1 MKTEMR
7 AVKPPTIR
15 DVALLAGVAEST
27 VSRVLTGAETS
38 IAISED
44 TRQRVLQAAGDLAYR
59 AHPSA
64 RALRGKG
71 TNLLG
76 VIVREFDDAF
86 FSRLVDAFVNVA
98 RDAGY
103 DLMLGSAKG
112 DPEQAVALSGTLN
125 TRYCD
130 GLLLLGDL
138 RETPEDHSFLDTLSR
153 QVPLILVCRGSGSLV
168 GDTPSVTMDNRLG
181 ARLVLDYLAELG
193 HRRIAF
199 IGSARLGD
207 LHERGE
213 AYAEFMA
220 EQLGGVPAGY
230 LQLVEN
236 ALEEGYQAM
245 IRLLALP
252 QPPTA
257 VFAADDNMAIGAMK
271 AAAEHGVA
279 VPADLS
285 IVGFDDIKIAG
296 YLHPALTT
304 VHQPYEE
311 IACQAVELLLEMI
324 RDRAIPQPA
333 PHVVI
338 PPQLVK
344 RDSARRR
351 NQERHSLIWY
361 HNPRPD
367 EVKPYRS
374 PLRRKD
380 TKNTKDF

>member
-1 MKTEMR
+1 MKTEMKML
-7 AVKPPTIR
+7 KPPTIR

-27 VSRVLTGAETS
+27 VSRVLTGVETP
-38 IAISED
+38 IAISID
-44 TRQRVLQAAGDLAYR
+44 TRQRVLQAASQLAYR

-112 DPEQAVALSGTLN
+112 DPAQAVALSEALN
-125 TRYCD
+125 MRYCD

-138 RETPEDHSFLDTLSR
+138 RETPEDHSFLNALSR
-153 QVPLILVCRGSGSLV
+153 QIPLILVCRGNGPLV

-193 HRRIAF
+193 HQRIAF

-213 AYAEFMA
+213 AYVEFMV
-220 EQLGGVPAGY
+220 EHFGGVPEGY
-230 LQLVEN
+230 QQLVEN

-245 IRLLALP
+245 ARLLALS
-252 QPPTA
+252 QPPSA
-257 VFAADDNMAIGAMK
+257 VFAADDSMAIGAMK
-271 AAAEHGVA
+271 AAAEHGIS
-279 VPADLS
+279 VPGDVS
-285 IVGFDDIKIAG
+285 IAGFDDIKIAA

-311 IACQAVELLLEMI
+311 MACRAVDLLLEII
-324 RDRAIPQPA
+324 RDKAIAQPI
-333 PHVVI
+333 PHFTI
-338 PPQLVK
+338 PPELVK
-344 RDSARRR
+344 RDSCAPPKTI
-351 NQERHSLIWY
+351 S
-361 HNPRPD
+361 
-367 EVKPYRS
+367 KA
-374 PLRRKD
+374 
-380 TKNTKDF
+380 

>member
-44 TRQRVLQAAGDLAYR
+44 TRQRVLQAAGELAYR

-98 RDAGY
+98 RDVGY

-112 DPEQAVALSGTLN
+112 DPEQAVALSGTLDM
-125 TRYCD
+125 RYCD

-220 EQLGGVPAGY
+220 EHFGGILAGY
-230 LQLVEN
+230 QQLSRMRWKK
-236 ALEEGYQAM
+236 ATRRWPGSW
-245 IRLLALP
+245 RRP
-252 QPPTA
+252 SRPPRCLRR
-257 VFAADDNMAIGAMK
+257 M
-271 AAAEHGVA
+271 
-279 VPADLS
+279 
-285 IVGFDDIKIAG
+285 
-296 YLHPALTT
+296 TT
-304 VHQPYEE
+304 WQ
-311 IACQAVELLLEMI
+311 
-324 RDRAIPQPA
+324 
-333 PHVVI
+333 
-338 PPQLVK
+338 
-344 RDSARRR
+344 SAR
-351 NQERHSLIWY
+351 
-361 HNPRPD
+361 
-367 EVKPYRS
+367 
-374 PLRRKD
+374 
-380 TKNTKDF
+380 

>member
-44 TRQRVLQAAGDLAYR
+44 TRQRVLQAASDLAYR
-59 AHPSA
+59 AHPGA

-86 FSRLVDAFVNVA
+86 FSRQVDAFVNVA
-98 RDAGY
+98 REAGY

-125 TRYCD
+125 MRYCD
-130 GLLLLGDL
+130 GLVLLGDL
-138 RETPEDHSFLDTLSR
+138 QETPEDLSFLKTLSG
-153 QVPLILVCRGSGSLV
+153 QVPLVLVCRGSGELV
-168 GDTPSVTMDNRLG
+168 GENTSVTMDNRLG

-193 HRRIAF
+193 HQRIAF

-213 AYAEFMA
+213 AYAQFMTA
-220 EQLGGVPAGY
+220 QIGGVPAGY

-245 IRLLALP
+245 TRLLALP

-285 IVGFDDIKIAG
+285 IVGFDDIKIAA

-344 RDSARRR
+344 RDSCAPPK
-351 NQERHSLIWY
+351 NDRHSERV
-361 HNPRPD
+361 N
-367 EVKPYRS
+367 RS
-374 PLRRKD
+374 
-380 TKNTKDF
+380 TSVSA

>member
-38 IAISED
+38 IPISED
-44 TRQRVLQAAGDLAYR
+44 TRQRVLQAAGELAYR
-59 AHPSA
+59 AHPGA

-71 TNLLG
+71 TGLLG

-344 RDSARRR
+344 RDSCAPPKAV
-351 NQERHSLIWY
+351 SSI
-361 HNPRPD
+361 
-367 EVKPYRS
+367 
-374 PLRRKD
+374 
-380 TKNTKDF
+380 T

>member
-44 TRQRVLQAAGDLAYR
+44 TRQRVLQAASDLAYR
-59 AHPSA
+59 AHPGA

-86 FSRLVDAFVNVA
+86 FSRQVDAFVNVA
-98 RDAGY
+98 REAGY

-125 TRYCD
+125 MRYCD
-130 GLLLLGDL
+130 GLVLLGDL
-138 RETPEDHSFLDTLSR
+138 QETPEDLSFLKTLSG
-153 QVPLILVCRGSGSLV
+153 QVPLVLVCRGSGELV
-168 GDTPSVTMDNRLG
+168 GDNPSVTMDNRLG

-193 HRRIAF
+193 HQRIAF

-220 EQLGGVPAGY
+220 EQLGGVPDRLPPARRECAG
-230 LQLVEN
+230 
-236 ALEEGYQAM
+236 GG
-245 IRLLALP
+245 LP
-252 QPPTA
+252 G
-257 VFAADDNMAIGAMK
+257 DD
-271 AAAEHGVA
+271 
-279 VPADLS
+279 
-285 IVGFDDIKIAG
+285 
-296 YLHPALTT
+296 
-304 VHQPYEE
+304 
-311 IACQAVELLLEMI
+311 
-324 RDRAIPQPA
+324 PA
-333 PHVVI
+333 PGAAPAAHRG
-338 PPQLVK
+338 LCGG
-344 RDSARRR
+344 R
-351 NQERHSLIWY
+351 
-361 HNPRPD
+361 
-367 EVKPYRS
+367 
-374 PLRRKD
+374 
-380 TKNTKDF
+380 

>member
-44 TRQRVLQAAGDLAYR
+44 TRQRVLQAANDLAYR

-199 IGSARLGD
+199 IGSARMGFLED
-207 LHERGE
+207 RG
-213 AYAEFMA
+213 
-220 EQLGGVPAGY
+220 
-230 LQLVEN
+230 
-236 ALEEGYQAM
+236 
-245 IRLLALP
+245 
-252 QPPTA
+252 
-257 VFAADDNMAIGAMK
+257 
-271 AAAEHGVA
+271 
-279 VPADLS
+279 
-285 IVGFDDIKIAG
+285 VG
-296 YLHPALTT
+296 
-304 VHQPYEE
+304 
-311 IACQAVELLLEMI
+311 
-324 RDRAIPQPA
+324 
-333 PHVVI
+333 
-338 PPQLVK
+338 
-344 RDSARRR
+344 
-351 NQERHSLIWY
+351 
-361 HNPRPD
+361 
-367 EVKPYRS
+367 
-374 PLRRKD
+374 
-380 TKNTKDF
+380 

>member
-1 MKTEMR
+1 MKTEMQTL
-7 AVKPPTIR
+7 KPPTIR

-27 VSRVLTGAETS
+27 VSRVLTGAETP
-38 IAISED
+38 IAISNE
-44 TRQRVLQAAGDLAYR
+44 TRQRVLQAAGKLAYR

-112 DPEQAVALSGTLN
+112 DPEQAVALSETLN
-125 TRYCD
+125 MRYCD

-138 RETPEDHSFLDTLSR
+138 RETPEDHSFLNTLSR
-153 QVPLILVCRGSGSLV
+153 QIPLILVCRGSGPLV
-168 GDTPSVTMDNRLG
+168 GDTPSVTMDSRLG
-181 ARLVLDYLAELG
+181 ARLVLDYLAGLG

-213 AYAEFMA
+213 AYAEFMI
-220 EQLGGVPAGY
+220 EDFGGVPEGY
-230 LQLVEN
+230 QQLVEN
-236 ALEEGYQAM
+236 ALEEGHQAM
-245 IRLLALP
+245 ARLLALP

-257 VFAADDNMAIGAMK
+257 VFAADDIMAIGAMK
-271 AAAEHGVA
+271 AAAENSVS
-279 VPADLS
+279 VPDDVS
-285 IVGFDDIKIAG
+285 IAGFDDIKIAA

-311 IACQAVELLLEMI
+311 IACRAVELLLEMI

-333 PHVVI
+333 PHVRI
-338 PPQLVK
+338 PPELVK
-344 RDSARRR
+344 RDSCAPPKVV
-351 NQERHSLIWY
+351 S
-361 HNPRPD
+361 
-367 EVKPYRS
+367 K
-374 PLRRKD
+374 
-380 TKNTKDF
+380 T

>member
-27 VSRVLTGAETS
+27 VSRVLTDVQTS
-38 IAISED
+38 IPISED

-112 DPEQAVALSGTLN
+112 DPKQAVALSGTLN

-138 RETPEDHSFLDTLSR
+138 RETPADQSFLDTLSK
-153 QVPLILVCRGSGSLV
+153 QVPLILVCRGRGSLV

-207 LHERGE
+207 LYERGE

-220 EQLGGVPAGY
+220 EKFGGVPAGY
-230 LQLVEN
+230 QQLVEN
-236 ALEEGYQAM
+236 ALEEGHQAM
-245 IRLLALP
+245 ARLLALP

-271 AAAEHGVA
+271 AAAENGVA

-285 IVGFDDIKIAG
+285 IAGFDDIKIAG

-333 PHVVI
+333 PHIII
-338 PPQLVK
+338 PPRLVK
-344 RDSARRR
+344 RDSCAPPRR
-351 NQERHSLIWY
+351 
-361 HNPRPD
+361 
-367 EVKPYRS
+367 
-374 PLRRKD
+374 
-380 TKNTKDF
+380 